1 MMTNSIDS
9 RILDSIETVLNIYIF
24 ECYNYEVD
32 SFTFYKVNF
41 IFLIEIDLRYIVSTK
56 YFIIMTITIV
66 KRNSLFQ

>member
-9 RILDSIETVLNIYIF
+9 RILDSIEAVLNIYL

-56 YFIIMTITIV
+56 YFIIITITIV